1 MRKICLIAVAILAAA
16 SSSAHA
22 ELSRG
27 LTLASADPVPQ
38 TQSAP
43 AVAQA
48 APAAPAAAQLA
59 PATTILQTTNPQAQ
73 MVLKQLQAHGLI
85 KTQPATQPAPAT
97 SANIVTLPAQGQP
110 AQVQT
115 VQSPTQIQAAPTQ
128 PAATVSQQPVS
139 QPVSQQPVT
148 QASQPAA
155 APVTPAVTSAKP
167 VVHTTSHHETDEA
180 KARRIA
186 ARYGVHW

>member
-1 MRKICLIAVAILAAA
+1 MRKICLIAVAVLAAA
-16 SSSAHA
+16 SSAAHA
-22 ELSRG
+22 EQARG

-43 AVAQA
+43 VVAQA
-48 APAAPAAAQLA
+48 APAAPAAPQAA

-97 SANIVTLPAQGQP
+97 SATVVTLPAQGQP
-110 AQVQT
+110 AQAQA
-115 VQSPTQIQAAPTQ
+115 IQASAQNQAPSTQ
-128 PAATVSQQPVS
+128 PVATVSQQPVS
-139 QPVSQQPVT
+139 QPVT
-148 QASQPAA
+148 QVSQPAA

-167 VVHTTSHHETDEA
+167 VAHTTSHHETDEA

>member
-1 MRKICLIAVAILAAA
+1 MHKICLIAVAVLAAA

-27 LTLASADPVPQ
+27 LTLASADPAPS

-43 AVAQA
+43 VVAQP
-48 APAAPAAAQLA
+48 APAAPAAAQAA

-85 KTQPATQPAPAT
+85 KTQSATQPAPAT
-97 SANIVTLPAQGQP
+97 AATVVTLPAQGQP

-115 VQSPTQIQAAPTQ
+115 PAQNQVAPAQ
-128 PAATVSQQPVS
+128 PVATVPQQPVS
-139 QPVSQQPVT
+139 QPVT

-155 APVTPAVTSAKP
+155 PVTPQVTSAKP
-167 VVHTTSHHETDEA
+167 VVHTASHHDTDEA

-186 ARYGVHW
+186 ARYGIHW

>member
-1 MRKICLIAVAILAAA
+1 MRKICLIAVAVLAAA

-27 LTLASADPVPQ
+27 LTVASADPVPQ

-43 AVAQA
+43 VVAQA
-48 APAAPAAAQLA
+48 APSAPAAAQPA

-73 MVLKQLQAHGLI
+73 IVLKQLQEHGLV
-85 KTQPATQPAPAT
+85 QTQPAPAT

-115 VQSPTQIQAAPTQ
+115 VQTPAQSQTVATQ
-128 PAATVSQQPVS
+128 PVATVSQQPVS
-139 QPVSQQPVT
+139 QQQVNQVSQPV
-148 QASQPAA
+148 A

>member
-1 MRKICLIAVAILAAA
+1 MHKICLIAVAVLAAA
-16 SSSAHA
+16 SSAAHA
-22 ELSRG
+22 EQVRG
-27 LTLASADPVPQ
+27 LTVASADPAPQ

-43 AVAQA
+43 VVAQA
-48 APAAPAAAQLA
+48 APAPQAA

-115 VQSPTQIQAAPTQ
+115 VQTPAQNQAPSTQ
-128 PAATVSQQPVS
+128 PVATVSQQPVS
-139 QPVSQQPVT
+139 QPVT
-148 QASQPAA
+148 QVSQPA
-155 APVTPAVTSAKP
+155 APVTPQATSAKP
-167 VVHTTSHHETDEA
+167 VVHTTSRRETDEA

>member
-16 SSSAHA
+16 STSAHA

-27 LTLASADPVPQ
+27 LTVASADPVPQ
-38 TQSAP
+38 AQSAP
-43 AVAQA
+43 VVAQA
-48 APAAPAAAQLA
+48 APTAQAAPQPA

-73 MVLKQLQAHGLI
+73 MVLKQLQSHGLI
-85 KTQPATQPAPAT
+85 QTQPATQPAPAT

-115 VQSPTQIQAAPTQ
+115 VQTPAQNQVVATQ
-128 PAATVSQQPVS
+128 PVATVSQQPVS
-139 QPVSQQPVT
+139 QQPVTPVSQPV
-148 QASQPAA
+148 A
-155 APVTPAVTSAKP
+155 APVTPSVTSAKP
-167 VVHTTSHHETDEA
+167 VVHTTSHHDTDEA

>member
-1 MRKICLIAVAILAAA
+1 MRKICLIAVAVLVVA
-16 SSSAHA
+16 SSAAHA
-22 ELSRG
+22 ELARG
-27 LTLASADPVPQ
+27 LTVASADPVPQ

-43 AVAQA
+43 VVAQA
-48 APAAPAAAQLA
+48 APAAPAAAQPA

-73 MVLKQLQAHGLI
+73 MVLQQLQAHGLVQ
-85 KTQPATQPAPAT
+85 TPPTTQPAPAI

-115 VQSPTQIQAAPTQ
+115 VQTPVAQSQAVATQ
-128 PAATVSQQPVS
+128 PVAMVSQPPVSQQQVNQVS
-139 QPVSQQPVT
+139 QPVT
-148 QASQPAA
+148 
-155 APVTPAVTSAKP
+155 APVTPSVTSAKP

-186 ARYGVHW
+186 ARYGIHW

>member
-1 MRKICLIAVAILAAA
+1 MHKICLIAVAVLAAA
-16 SSSAHA
+16 STSAHA

-38 TQSAP
+38 AQSAP
-43 AVAQA
+43 VVTQA
-48 APAAPAAAQLA
+48 APTAPAASQPA

-73 MVLKQLQAHGLI
+73 MVLKQLQSHGLI
-85 KTQPATQPAPAT
+85 QTQPTAQPAPAT

-115 VQSPTQIQAAPTQ
+115 VQTPAQNQVVATQ
-128 PAATVSQQPVS
+128 PAATVSQQPVTPVS
-139 QPVSQQPVT
+139 QPV
-148 QASQPAA
+148 A
-155 APVTPAVTSAKP
+155 APVTPSVTSAKP
-167 VVHTTSHHETDEA
+167 VVHTTSHHDTNEA